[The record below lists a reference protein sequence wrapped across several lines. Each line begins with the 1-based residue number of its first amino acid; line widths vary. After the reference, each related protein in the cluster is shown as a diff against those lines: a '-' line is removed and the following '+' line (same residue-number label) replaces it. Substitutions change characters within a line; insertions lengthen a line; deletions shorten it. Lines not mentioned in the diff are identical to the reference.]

1 MNNPEG
7 DPETLLSSILLFTT
21 NQDIGYLVLLV
32 VASLVLLLFSAL
44 ISGSEVAFFSLKG
57 EELAIVNE
65 ANSNKDRLI
74 ANLLDKPR
82 ELLATILISN
92 NLINIAIVILLSMVI
107 GEVLTFQNEII
118 EFLVQVVLV
127 TFLLI
132 VLGEV
137 TPKIY
142 AQNQNLKMS
151 RLMALPMFLLVK
163 LLWPFSLILVSSSRF
178 FEKRIKKY
186 HNELSIEEL
195 NEAIELT
202 SDEETSPDEKNILK
216 GIVNFGN
223 TSVKQ
228 IMRSRHD
235 VIAYDLN
242 TSLSTLMTEIN
253 NHRYS
258 RLPIYED
265 NFDKV
270 KGVLYVKD
278 LIAHLDEPDFNWQS
292 LIRKPYFVPEMKKI
306 DDLLRD
312 FQEKKVHMAIVVDE
326 YGGSQG
332 LVTMEDILEEIVG
345 EINDEFD
352 TTPDAF
358 YSILDD
364 YNVVFDGKTSLS
376 DVLKVFNLSSETFDA
391 FKTEVESIGGLVVE
405 LTGKIPE
412 SKEIIRYK
420 NFVFTVEASDSKRV
434 RRVKMTVEPNDLNSE
449 EN

>member
-7 DPETLLSSILLFTT
+7 DPETLLSSILLFTA

-151 RLMALPMFLLVK
+151 RLMALPMFMLVK
-163 LLWPFSLILVSSSRF
+163 LLWPFSLVLVSSSRF

-412 SKEIIRYK
+412 AKEIIRYK